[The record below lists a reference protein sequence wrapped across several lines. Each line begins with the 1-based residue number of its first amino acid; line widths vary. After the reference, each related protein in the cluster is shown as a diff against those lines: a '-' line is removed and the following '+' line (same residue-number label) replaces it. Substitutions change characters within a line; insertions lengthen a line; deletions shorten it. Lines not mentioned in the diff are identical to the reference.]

1 MYRNLQKEGVSLANT
16 KVSRAAEDEVEKLR
30 SVYGVSEGDK
40 RLDHGQNEIEK
51 AEPTDSLSSE
61 KQFDVQPLLERLD
74 AVSLR
79 EDRTID
85 GKDESQSSQNKT
97 IQELQSQ
104 VDKLLNVN
112 KDAENQLR
120 SKVEVQDRRL
130 KELEEAY
137 KNSVNSLN
145 NTHRAL
151 TLSQSEM
158 EKLKD
163 ANKKLS
169 SDLDELKLKRSI
181 SPKVRSDEDAE
192 NGESKGIN
200 SSNDEDFSEIEAQ
213 YSFKI
218 KDLEAELFI
227 ASQERDKMREE
238 LVSLKKKIFTSPD
251 VSASPQM

>member
-1 MYRNLQKEGVSLANT
+1 MGNDRSNDNNSSQDLTIRDKVGYENKILKLENDNSEIRRNFESAVSYIKSELLKFKGMDGVVEAQQKKISNLQEQLV
-16 KVSRAAEDEVEKLR
+16 EEVELR
-30 SVYGVSEGDK
+30 RNSTSTEFG

-51 AEPTDSLSSE
+51 AEPTDSLSSG

-104 VDKLLNVN
+104 VDRLLNVDN
-112 KDAENQLR
+112 DAENQLR
-120 SKVEVQDRRL
+120 SKVEVQDKRL

-163 ANKKLS
+163 ANK
-169 SDLDELKLKRSI
+169 
-181 SPKVRSDEDAE
+181 
-192 NGESKGIN
+192 N
-200 SSNDEDFSEIEAQ
+200 
-213 YSFKI
+213 
-218 KDLEAELFI
+218 
-227 ASQERDKMREE
+227 
-238 LVSLKKKIFTSPD
+238 
-251 VSASPQM
+251 